1 MIYALLDKLISI
13 SKKEATAI
21 KAAKQLF
28 KFGIIGFLNTWL
40 TYVIYLLLI
49 KATNAT
55 FAMAIGYG
63 VTSLIGLT
71 LNNRWVFNAH
81 AQFKSVVMK
90 YYVTYLF
97 TWIISVGF
105 ANAASSWSQ
114 MNTTLIPLFSLILTV
129 PTNFLLSKFWVF
141 HRQKLKEVRQNGNQP

>member
-1 MIYALLDKLISI
+1 M
-13 SKKEATAI
+13 
-21 KAAKQLF
+21 
-28 KFGIIGFLNTWL
+28 
-40 TYVIYLLLI
+40 I